1 MQKVIV
7 VHALDTEGPLH
18 ESLDNQFD
26 RIEDL
31 FGIKNL
37 KRTKSNFQKL
47 LNNKIKLGN
56 GLEKKISSIFQGHIA
71 ERIDDWSKI
80 DNQTEIIYSKK
91 FRDKYVDSYGG
102 CWKFSWH
109 CMDHINYDYNPRRRT
124 LGYHNIYDY
133 YRKYVDENKK
143 YGDEIQSIMTAIDVL
158 RLILEHR
165 KYLIF

>member
-56 GLEKKISSIFQGHIA
+56 GLEKK
-71 ERIDDWSKI
+71 
-80 DNQTEIIYSKK
+80 N
-91 FRDKYVDSYGG
+91 
-102 CWKFSWH
+102 
-109 CMDHINYDYNPRRRT
+109 
-124 LGYHNIYDY
+124 
-133 YRKYVDENKK
+133 
-143 YGDEIQSIMTAIDVL
+143 
-158 RLILEHR
+158 
-165 KYLIF
+165 